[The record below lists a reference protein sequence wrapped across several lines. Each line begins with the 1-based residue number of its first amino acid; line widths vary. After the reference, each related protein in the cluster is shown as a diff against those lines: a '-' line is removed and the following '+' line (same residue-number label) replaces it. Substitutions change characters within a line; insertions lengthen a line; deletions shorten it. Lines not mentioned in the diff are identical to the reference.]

1 MQNIIIM
8 NIEIFIGEHC
18 VFIFMEVKQRSFS
31 LSNTIGIS
39 LIIFL

>member
-18 VFIFMEVKQRSFS
+18 VFMEVKQRGFS

>member
-8 NIEIFIGEHC
+8 NIEIFTWEYC
-18 VFIFMEVKQRSFS
+18 VFMGVKQSSFS

-39 LIIFL
+39 FIIFL